1 MKDFEPRVLPL
12 MLLITY
18 SNGWQ
23 SPPTF
28 EPSDSVPSGPAEC
41 FFIVND
47 DQVESLMVTQEEVDL
62 TVVALGSCELTI
74 LAVGGGGRGLFQGGG
89 SGYLQYQ
96 KNKTKYFRLRLTD
109 EASSERPKKDLRLT

>member
-1 MKDFEPRVLPL
+1 MKEHELRVLPL

-18 SNGWQ
+18 SNGLQ
-23 SPPTF
+23 SPSPV

-47 DQVESLMVTQEEVDL
+47 EQVESLMVTQEEVDL
-62 TVVALGSCELTI
+62 TVVALGSCDLTI
-74 LAVGGGGRGLFQGGG
+74 LAVGGGGRGSYQGGG

-96 KNKTKYFRLRLTD
+96 KNKIENLLRSAHNVPL
-109 EASSERPKKDLRLT
+109 